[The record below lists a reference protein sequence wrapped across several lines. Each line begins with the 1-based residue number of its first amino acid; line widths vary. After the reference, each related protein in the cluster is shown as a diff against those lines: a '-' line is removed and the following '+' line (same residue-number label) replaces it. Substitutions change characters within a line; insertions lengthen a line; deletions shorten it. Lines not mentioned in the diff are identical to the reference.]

1 MVLDGGLWLSNPRP
15 IPKEAVKQLSRT
27 VEKWSR
33 ETPIGLPTSKL

>member
-27 VEKWSR
+27 VEKRSR